1 MIEKITAKIEN
12 KNPYVIEIEKEP
24 EIMLEIEKNYR
35 ICRRVYQSLFYKI
48 AETFIQYINTLT
60 ADEIKQ
66 LDAGL
71 RSNDWGVKSIVKIE
85 GCMELLKLFQLF

>member
-1 MIEKITAKIEN
+1 
-12 KNPYVIEIEKEP
+12 
-24 EIMLEIEKNYR
+24 MLEIEKNYR

-66 LDAGL
+66 LDADL
-71 RSNDWGVKSIVKIE
+71 RSND
-85 GCMELLKLFQLF
+85 